1 MLKRYMHKRERHFA
15 MLNDNRV
22 VRPFEWGTEFIGH
35 ERDAA
40 DPHEIF
46 NRFSAETIANS
57 DEYFSIPKSFEYRL
71 QATLLSEP
79 RAVATGSPQDVP
91 PAKGNPVATAP
102 GSDKNPPAT
111 APGSDKN
118 PPAIAHGTDK
128 NPSAIAG
135 GTDKRAPQILTWP
148 SSVTTPSP
156 ENNTAYA
163 TYFPHEDHRAAVI
176 ILPHWNAKAGTYF
189 DLCRF
194 FNKVGHSALRLTLP
208 YHEERMPP
216 ELERA
221 DYLVAPNVGRSLQ
234 SIRQS
239 VADTRACVKWLKE
252 QGYEKVGIVGTS
264 IGSCVAFLA
273 FVHDPAIDA
282 AVFNHVSGYMADVVW
297 HGLSTYH
304 VRDGFGDNIELDEL
318 REYWLPVSPM
328 AYMEK
333 LATQSPRAQRY
344 IYTLYDLSFPVDLT
358 RDTMR
363 ALRRHKIKHSKAA
376 IPCGHYTLGEKPW
389 VYLDGYKIIKF
400 LHKNLR

>member
-35 ERDAA
+35 EADAE
-40 DPHEIF
+40 DPHKIF
-46 NRFSAETIANS
+46 RKFSAETIANS
-57 DEYFSIPKSFEYRL
+57 DEYFSISGITDFVLSSAP
-71 QATLLSEP
+71 ATESELS
-79 RAVATGSPQDVP
+79 SVP
-91 PAKGNPVATAP
+91 PALAG
-102 GSDKNPPAT
+102 GSPSGIEAARAHPPA
-111 APGSDKN
+111 N
-118 PPAIAHGTDK
+118 
-128 NPSAIAG
+128 AG
-135 GTDKRAPQILTWP
+135 GTDKTRPQILTWT
-148 SSVTTPSP
+148 SAVTTPSP

-163 TYFPHEDHRAAVI
+163 TYFPHESHRAAVI
-176 ILPHWNAKAGTYF
+176 VLPHWNAKAGTYF
-189 DLCRF
+189 DLCKF
-194 FNKVGHSALRLTLP
+194 FNKVGLSALRLTLP

-234 SIRQS
+234 SIRQA
-239 VADTRACVKWLKE
+239 VADTRACVRWLKG
-252 QGYEKVGIVGTS
+252 QGYEKIGVVGTS

-304 VRDGFGDNIELDEL
+304 VRDGFGDNIDLDEL

-333 LATQSPRAQRY
+333 LAGQAPRPQRY
-344 IYTLYDLSFPVDLT
+344 IYTLYDLSFPVELS

-389 VYLDGYKIIKF
+389 VYLDGYKIIRY
-400 LHKNLR
+400 LHKHLK